1 MVAVREKSGQ
11 SEKPRF
17 FALRD
22 EENRNFVLLRR
33 SR

>member
-1 MVAVREKSGQ
+1 MVAVREKSSQ

-22 EENRNFVLLRR
+22 EENRKVVLIRR